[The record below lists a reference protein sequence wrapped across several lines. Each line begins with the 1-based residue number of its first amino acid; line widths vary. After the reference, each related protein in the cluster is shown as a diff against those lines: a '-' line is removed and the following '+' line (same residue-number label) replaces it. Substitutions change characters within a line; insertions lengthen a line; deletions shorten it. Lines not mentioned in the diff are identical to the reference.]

1 MLVPCGPTR
10 PSEAHYNTHE
20 LRKVHPNRPFIM
32 IIGYDHTST
41 NPMSRRTT
49 VRLLWVRKTVHGAVQ
64 HTGAKHAKAEDTCS
78 MPVLPKQVVQK
89 PTTERINAIRS
100 IQIGHLRNDHR
111 T

>member
-1 MLVPCGPTR
+1 
-10 PSEAHYNTHE
+10 
-20 LRKVHPNRPFIM
+20 M
-32 IIGYDHTST
+32 IIGYDHMST

-49 VRLLWVRKTVHGAVQ
+49 VRLLWERKTVHGAVQ

-89 PTTERINAIRS
+89 PTTERINSIRS
-100 IQIGHLRNDHR
+100 IQIGQLRNDHR